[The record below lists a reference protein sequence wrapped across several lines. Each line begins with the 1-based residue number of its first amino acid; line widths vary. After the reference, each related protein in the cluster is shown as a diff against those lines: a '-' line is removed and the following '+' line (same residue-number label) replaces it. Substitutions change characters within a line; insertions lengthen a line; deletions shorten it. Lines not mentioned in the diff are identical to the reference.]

1 MVDLL
6 HGGLAGMKKTWGSGN
21 SVLLRIL
28 LQALGQVSFGIPMRI
43 DIGSVEETGWVFE

>member
-6 HGGLAGMKKTWGSGN
+6 HGGFAGMKKTWGSGN
-21 SVLLRIL
+21 SVLLRIP
-28 LQALGQVSFGIPMRI
+28 LQALDQVSFGIPMRI